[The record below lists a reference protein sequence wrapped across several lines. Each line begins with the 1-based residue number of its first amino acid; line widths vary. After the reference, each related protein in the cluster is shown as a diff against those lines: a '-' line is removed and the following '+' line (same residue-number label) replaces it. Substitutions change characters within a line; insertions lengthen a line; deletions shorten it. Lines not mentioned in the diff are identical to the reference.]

1 MTELPKILAQEE
13 EDMAKGCKNHPDI
26 LVSIHNN
33 AGKLQNYKLK

>member
-13 EDMAKGCKNHPDI
+13 EDMAKDCKNHPDM

-33 AGKLQNYKLK
+33 AGKLLCI